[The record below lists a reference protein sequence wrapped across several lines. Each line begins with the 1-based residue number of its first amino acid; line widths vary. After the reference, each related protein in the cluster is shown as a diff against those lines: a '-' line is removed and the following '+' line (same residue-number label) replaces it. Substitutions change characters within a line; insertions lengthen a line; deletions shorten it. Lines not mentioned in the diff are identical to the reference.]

1 MKKDCEGLDE
11 VRLAIFL
18 RDRFIELRSPSS
30 TGRALKKAGWSKK
43 VARRIAKE
51 QCADR
56 AENEETLNSMEMA
69 GFAYRLGG
77 RWQKLEELCM
87 QVIGERGPFLSPSPF
102 SKFVN
107 L

>member
-69 GFAYRLGG
+69 GFAYRGG
-77 RWQKLEELCM
+77 SMAGTGRAMYAGDRRKRAIF
-87 QVIGERGPFLSPSPF
+87 VPLSIF
-102 SKFVN
+102 
-107 L
+107 